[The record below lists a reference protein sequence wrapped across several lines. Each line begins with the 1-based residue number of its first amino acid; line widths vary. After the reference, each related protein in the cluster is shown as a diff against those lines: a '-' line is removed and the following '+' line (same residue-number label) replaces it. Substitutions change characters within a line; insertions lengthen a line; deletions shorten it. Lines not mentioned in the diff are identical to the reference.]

1 MIELWIFLSILAAF
15 LWSVSNIIDKYVLSR
30 LISNPMI
37 PVVISGFVALAIG
50 LSVMAF
56 NGPGVMNLSH
66 VCLAL
71 AGGAVYIYVLLL
83 YFKAIKIGDIT
94 SLVPLF
100 YLVPLFIAV
109 IAWFL
114 LGERLSSMEY
124 VGILL
129 LVAGAFMIS
138 WDNNNPFKF
147 GKAFWLMIFSTFL
160 LAINQTIT
168 KYLFNFYDFWP
179 VFALISIGCF
189 LPVIPL
195 FFKNILDL
203 RLLVLK
209 NKKAVG
215 FVLVSEF
222 LYRSASALIT
232 FAVAIG
238 SVTLVNAIS
247 SIQPFFVLLI
257 MGLFSF
263 FAPNILKEE
272 LSKSKIILKA
282 VAITVMF
289 VGGILVS

>member
-1 MIELWIFLSILAAF
+1 MIELWIFLSISAAF

-50 LSVMAF
+50 LSLMAF
-56 NGPGVMNLSH
+56 NGFGDMDLSH
-66 VCLAL
+66 ALLAL
-71 AGGAVYIYVLLL
+71 AGGGVYIFVLLL

-109 IAWFL
+109 IAWSL
-114 LGERLSSMEY
+114 LGERLSSTEY
-124 VGILL
+124 GGIFL

-168 KYLFNFYDFWP
+168 KYLFNFHDFWT
-179 VFALISIGCF
+179 VFSFISVGCF

-195 FFKNILDL
+195 FLKNFFDL
-203 RLLVLK
+203 KLLILK

-215 FVLVSEF
+215 FILASES

-257 MGLFSF
+257 MALFSF

-272 LSKSKIILKA
+272 LPKSKIILKV

>member
-1 MIELWIFLSILAAF
+1 MIEFWIFLSILAAF
-15 LWSVSNIIDKYVLSR
+15 LWSVSNVIDKYVLSK
-30 LISNPMI
+30 LISTPMI
-37 PVVISGFVALAIG
+37 PVVISGFVALVIG
-50 LSVMAF
+50 LSVIASSGFGAMSLGHIF
-56 NGPGVMNLSH
+56 
-66 VCLAL
+66 LAL
-71 AGGAVYIYVLLL
+71 AGGSVYTFVLLL

-100 YLVPLFIAV
+100 YLVPLFIAA

-114 LGERLSSMEY
+114 LGERLLSMEY
-124 VGILL
+124 AGIFL

-160 LAINQTIT
+160 LAINQVIT
-168 KYLFNFYDFWP
+168 KYLLNFYDFWP
-179 VFALISIGCF
+179 VFALISVGCF
-189 LPVIPL
+189 LPVIPI
-195 FFKNILDL
+195 FFKNFHDL
-203 RLLVLK
+203 KLLILK

-215 FVLVSEF
+215 FVLASEF

-257 MGLFSF
+257 MVLFSF

-272 LSKSKIILKA
+272 LPKSKILSKV

-289 VGGILVS
+289 IGGILVS